1 VASTLN
7 PSRGDVVRVL
17 LDSVVGSGQ
26 AGERPALVISPDL
39 INEHSP
45 FEVMPMVN
53 LTVNG
58 RSITVPDNTA
68 LLHAVRAAGAELPT
82 LCYWDGLPP
91 YGACRLCLVE
101 VRRDV
106 TGTSESAGHVSGRIV
121 ASCAYPVEDGL
132 AVETDAA
139 GAVALRRLALEFLL
153 SRCPQSDV
161 IRDLAVK
168 EGVEGSRFPANDK
181 RDELCVL
188 CGLCV
193 RVCRDLVGA
202 AAIGFIGRG
211 TNREVGAPFRLQ
223 AEACIGCGACAAV
236 CPTGAV
242 KIEDVDGRRV
252 LHTWNTI
259 VPLKPC
265 PVCGRPFGPEPMAF
279 LRELAEASEP
289 VWGVCPACRRK
300 AAAASLHE

>member
-1 VASTLN
+1 
-7 PSRGDVVRVL
+7 
-17 LDSVVGSGQ
+17 
-26 AGERPALVISPDL
+26 
-39 INEHSP
+39 
-45 FEVMPMVN
+45 MVN

-58 RSITVPDNTA
+58 RPIAVPDDTT

-82 LCYWDGLPP
+82 LCYWEGLPP

-101 VRRDV
+101 IRRNV
-106 TGTSESAGHVSGRIV
+106 TGTLGSAGHVSGRIV
-121 ASCAYPVEDGL
+121 ASCTQPVEEGL
-132 AVETDAA
+132 LVETNAPNV
-139 GAVALRRLALEFLL
+139 VALRRLALEFLL

-161 IRDLAVK
+161 IRGLAAK
-168 EGVEGSRFPANDK
+168 EGVERSRFPANDK

-211 TNREVGAPFRLQ
+211 TKREVGAPFGLQ

-236 CPTGAV
+236 CPTAAV
-242 KIEDVDGRRV
+242 RIEDRDGKRY
-252 LHTWNTI
+252 LHTWNTV

-265 PVCGRPFGPEPMAF
+265 QVCGKPFGPEPMAF
-279 LRELAEASEP
+279 LRELAEAGEHL
-289 VWGVCPACRRK
+289 WGVCPVCRRK
-300 AAAASLHE
+300 GAAAGVSMGWRPVRDQPG